1 MLTDVPEPQLT
12 QAEADALILR
22 REMANLTGHA
32 AHVLGRIKEMAASPD
47 HRAAIIAE
55 LGPADTQDLR
65 DAYDAYR
72 QAVQAANRIDVG
84 ALEG

>member
-12 QAEADALILR
+12 QAEADALIIR

-32 AHVLGRIKEMAASPD
+32 SHVLARIKEMAADPD
-47 HRAAIIAE
+47 HRAAIVAE
-55 LGPADTQDLR
+55 LGPADAQDLK
-65 DAYDAYR
+65 DAFDAYR